1 MGEQSPKRVSKPAG
15 AVFLSYASQ
24 DAEAAQKICDALRAA
39 GIEVWFDQSE
49 LRGGD
54 AWDSQIRKQIHDCAL
69 FIPLISQHSQER
81 LEGYFRLEWKLAVD
95 RSHRMAAER
104 SFIVPVVVDSTRE
117 HDALVP
123 DAFRDVQWT
132 HLPGGDASPAFVARV
147 AVLLGASVPVATTN
161 RPAPA
166 LASGSLSQT
175 RNRRSL
181 WIALGLAALV
191 VVVGGGWVALRHA
204 GMHASAEA
212 DVTGQPQPA
221 VKERS
226 IAVLPFADMSEKRDQ
241 EYFAE
246 GMAEEILG
254 VLAKVPRL
262 TVISRTSSF
271 QFKGRDVDIKTIGST
286 LGARY
291 IVEGS
296 VRKSGGRMRVTA
308 QLIDTSDGAHRWS
321 ETYDRDVGDVFSV
334 QDDIA
339 GSIVRAL
346 ELAVVG
352 AAEIPARVKPK
363 NPAAYDLYLRGR
375 QAFDRYNRDGFEQA
389 GDLYQQALELDPE
402 FVPAI
407 NGLADVQLFEA
418 QWGYGAPK
426 VAYERARR
434 TAERSMMLD
443 SKLGEPHRILSEVH
457 AQYDWDWAAAKR
469 EIDRAL
475 ELDSRDP
482 QAHAIQGLL
491 SLSLGRLDEAASQ
504 LNAGLRLDPLSPNL
518 LFNLGWA
525 RFWSGHLPEAEALFR
540 RALQISPTYESVH
553 YYLGHVLIRR
563 GDLAGARTEMERELD
578 DESRIAGTAAVE
590 FVMGHRKESDAAL
603 AQLTKQAADDW
614 ASGIASVHAIRN
626 EPDAA
631 FAWLE
636 RAYAQRDEDLYIIKG
651 NPLFQNVA
659 RDPRYSAFLRK
670 MNLPE

>member
-1 MGEQSPKRVSKPAG
+1 MGAESAEPASTPTG

-24 DAEAAQKICDALRAA
+24 DSEAAQRICEALRAA
-39 GIEVWFDQSE
+39 RVEVWFDQSE

-54 AWDSQIRKQIHDCAL
+54 AWDRQIRKQIHDCAL
-69 FIPLISQHSQER
+69 FVPLISQHSQER
-81 LEGYFRLEWKLAVD
+81 LEGYFRLEWKLAAD

-117 HDALVP
+117 RDALVP
-123 DAFRDVQWT
+123 DSFRDVQWT
-132 HLPGGDASPAFVARV
+132 HLPGGRPSQPFVARV
-147 AVLLGASVPVATTN
+147 TALLGAPTLVATA
-161 RPAPA
+161 RPGSA
-166 LASGSLSQT
+166 LAGGSLSQT

-181 WIALGLAALV
+181 RIAIGLAALV
-191 VVVGGGWVALRHA
+191 AVIGGGWFALRHA
-204 GMHASAEA
+204 TMGTSAGA
-212 DVTGQPQPA
+212 DPTGQPQPS
-221 VKERS
+221 VKEQS
-226 IAVLPFADMSEKRDQ
+226 IAVLPFADMSENKDQ

-246 GMAEEILG
+246 GMSEEILG

-271 QFKGRDVDIKTIGST
+271 QFKGRDVDIKAIGRT

-334 QDDIA
+334 QDDIG

-352 AAEIPARVKPK
+352 AGEIPARVKPK

-426 VAYERARR
+426 VAYDRARR

-443 SKLGEPHRILSEVH
+443 PKLGEPHRILAEVY

-475 ELDSRDP
+475 ELDSGDP
-482 QAHAIQGLL
+482 QAHTVQGLL

-553 YYLGHVLIRR
+553 YYLGHVLISR

-578 DESRIAGTAAVE
+578 DESRIAGIAAVE

-603 AQLTKQAADDW
+603 AQLTKQSADGW

-636 RAYAQRDEDLYIIKG
+636 RAYAQKDEELYIIKG
-651 NPLFQNVA
+651 NPLFRNVA
-659 RDPRYSAFLRK
+659 RDPRYSTFLRK